1 MSFITDLVIT
11 VMYDTVNSK
20 LQNADAGTVDFL
32 QETPCYLDS
41 DTIGFHEWNGEQ
53 FITGNLGNLKVSVSK
68 HQVKVKDGSLCK
80 WYLGDN
86 FKTMGRGDVQSAIEL
101 LSDTLHLPMDKATVT
116 RLDIGQ
122 NFIVKYPV
130 EVYLNHLGTLK
141 YATRLVEPNGLYYC
155 QRDRRLCF
163 YDKCREQK
171 AKNEV
176 IPELYKGRNVLRY
189 EQRYTQ
195 RVAAQLGVAN
205 VTGALLYD
213 EAFYI
218 GIIQRW
224 RDAYKAI
231 NKINDIALNFQS
243 MRSKQQFYKMG
254 VLSMIERVGGEVEM
268 INQITEAQKR
278 GDLTTK
284 QAYDLRQ
291 AVKAACKVNDGLT
304 KPNEAIEEL
313 DKKIMEAV
321 RFYR

>member
-1 MSFITDLVIT
+1 MYFITDLVIMN
-11 VMYDTVNSK
+11 MYDTVNFR
-20 LQNADAGTVDFL
+20 LPITDVGTVDFL

-41 DTIGFHEWNGEQ
+41 DTIGFHDWSGKQ
-53 FITGNLGNLKVSVSK
+53 IVTGNVGNLNVSISK
-68 HQVKVKDGSLCK
+68 RQVKVKDGSLCK

-86 FKTMGRGDVQSAIEL
+86 FKTMGRGDVQRAIEL

-122 NFIVKYPV
+122 NFIVKYPAP
-130 EVYLNHLGTLK
+130 VYFNHLGLLK
-141 YATRLVEPNGLYYC
+141 HAKRLVEPNGLYYC

-189 EQRYTQ
+189 EQRYAQ
-195 RVAAQLGVAN
+195 RVAAQFGVAN

-218 GIIQRW
+218 DVIQRW
-224 RDAYKAI
+224 LDAYKAV
-231 NKINDIALNFQS
+231 NKINEITLNFQA
-243 MRSKQQFYKMG
+243 MTSKQQFYKMG
-254 VLSMIERVGGEVEM
+254 VLTMVERVGGEIEM
-268 INQITEAQKR
+268 ISQITEAQKR
-278 GDLTTK
+278 GELTAK

-291 AVKAACKVNDGLT
+291 AVKTACSAKDGLT
-304 KPNEAIEEL
+304 TPNEAIDEL
-313 DKKIMEAV
+313 NRKIIEAV